1 MQCHSCLKMTIYI
14 YLCVC
19 VGGCL
24 HVYVHVCMYVIYMYL
39 YVCVVCVYVYIYIY
53 IYIYMCVSVCVH
65 VYACMCVFYYVFIYS
80 LCTHS
85 SFYFLFHCFYCCF
98 QFSCGFF
105 RRNTM
110 RREQCSIEHCCD
122 SIVLSLNGQLQQIHN
137 MHTNNQIY

>member
-14 YLCVC
+14 FMCVC
-19 VGGCL
+19 WWVFACVCAC
-24 HVYVHVCMYVIYMYL
+24 VYVCDIYVFICMCVMCVC
-39 YVCVVCVYVYIYIY
+39 VYIYIY
-53 IYIYMCVSVCVH
+53 ICIYMCVSVCEHLYV
-65 VYACMCVFYYVFIYS
+65 CMCVFYYVFIYS

-110 RREQCSIEHCCD
+110 RQEQCSIEHCCD